1 MRSWPCKCAGRI
13 SRPRLNRTCLRT
25 MTSSDGGCFIG
36 ASSGVRKRRAN
47 SVYVQ
52 RPASCHAPADGM
64 FFHRPLLVGWLEMDI
79 MLGDWVSALPPRA
92 VVIIKAAAHRARL
105 FVCFSAHSQAAA
117 NLQKLDSVKLQQF
130 QEIIDMENPDLFRWL
145 TGQAPIPAEMN
156 NPVLRTLVEDLRGS
170 REPKVSVRSAVGFEG
185 KVWE

>member
-1 MRSWPCKCAGRI
+1 
-13 SRPRLNRTCLRT
+13 

-52 RPASCHAPADGM
+52 CPASCHAPADGM
-64 FFHRPLLVGWLEMDI
+64 FFDRPLLVGWLEMDI

-92 VVIIKAAAHRARL
+92 VCNHQSCCSPCTRL
-105 FVCFSAHSQAAA
+105 FVCFSAHFQAAA

>member
-1 MRSWPCKCAGRI
+1 
-13 SRPRLNRTCLRT
+13 

-52 RPASCHAPADGM
+52 RPASCHAPSDGM

-92 VVIIKAAAHRARL
+92 VCNHQSCCSPCTPLRL
-105 FVCFSAHSQAAA
+105 LLGAFAGGGELA
-117 NLQKLDSVKLQQF
+117 
-130 QEIIDMENPDLFRWL
+130 E
-145 TGQAPIPAEMN
+145 TG
-156 NPVLRTLVEDLRGS
+156 
-170 REPKVSVRSAVGFEG
+170 
-185 KVWE
+185 

>member
-1 MRSWPCKCAGRI
+1 MLTRFMRGLPTVARSAVRSPANALLAVQMRWANQQAQAQSHLFADDDKLR
-13 SRPRLNRTCLRT
+13 RRLLYR
-25 MTSSDGGCFIG
+25 S
-36 ASSGVRKRRAN
+36 K
-47 SVYVQ
+47 Q
-52 RPASCHAPADGM
+52 R
-64 FFHRPLLVGWLEMDI
+64 GWLEMDI
-79 MLGDWVSALPPRA
+79 MLGDW
-92 VVIIKAAAHRARL
+92 
-105 FVCFSAHSQAAA
+105 AAA

>member
-1 MRSWPCKCAGRI
+1 
-13 SRPRLNRTCLRT
+13 

-52 RPASCHAPADGM
+52 RPASCHAPSDGM